1 MTRIKIHKEKDRDR
15 DRERTKKAGDDK
27 TRRLKSEEIETNL
40 KLL

>member
-1 MTRIKIHKEKDRDR
+1 MTRIKIHKEKDRD
-15 DRERTKKAGDDK
+15 RTKKAGDDK